1 MKIGQNDLRLAY
13 PCSSTESR
21 EVPKQGVVV
30 ISRSGTRLHFRPTKP
45 KRHAMM
51 FTIRLRRYP
60 LVDTLIWLIGGLLLL
75 ALWPTHR
82 QVEKA
87 LALF

>member
-1 MKIGQNDLRLAY
+1 
-13 PCSSTESR
+13 
-21 EVPKQGVVV
+21 
-30 ISRSGTRLHFRPTKP
+30 
-45 KRHAMM
+45 MM